1 MQALQQR
8 TTTKVKQILRKS
20 VFEVACTVKAVELLV
35 PDDTNFEE
43 ARFLMLQTGNIILRS
58 KQPQNFMHKFDIYF
72 ENRIDRDSK

>member
-1 MQALQQR
+1 MIQNVQNAQAEADFDQRMQALQQR

-43 ARFLMLQTGNIILRS
+43 ARFLML
-58 KQPQNFMHKFDIYF
+58 
-72 ENRIDRDSK
+72 